1 VYVYVDQTRLGDYR
15 LLFSNDP
22 AQPTPM
28 PDWYKRLG
36 ATALED
42 IQRFGIRLPKEGG
55 GGGG

>member
-1 VYVYVDQTRLGDYR
+1 
-15 LLFSNDP
+15 
-22 AQPTPM
+22 M
-28 PDWYKRLG
+28 PEWYKRLG